1 MDQIGTKIVVST
13 EKFLEKRVI
22 VGLLCLV
29 AGIFLVY
36 AAFWWW

>member
-1 MDQIGTKIVVST
+1 MDRVGTKIVVTT
-13 EKFLEKRVI
+13 EKLLEKRVMI
-22 VGLLCLV
+22 GLACLI